1 MDETEMT
8 ESEKKAELA
17 RLWERCVTL
26 VSRSEEDAEAWPKPD
41 KAMMPQKREI
51 LAVVEYLWETQLAA
65 LLVDR
70 VYLPT
75 GVAEGVG
82 IPLELTFDLGGAF
95 GPMDVHYHALVAA
108 KSILHARGRA
118 GDIPDATPAEH
129 LGLAVVLHV
138 RSSRIR
144 AAGYRCFPF
153 FNNELTRHYSL
164 FYQGGDVGFALAGVI
179 KNIPMASPAQLT
191 WDQVKQFRSDKESTD
206 AYRNFHLWLN
216 DFHPKSEGEAIDVIG
231 QKLDDYRAAI
241 RKHGLK
247 TRQETFKLIASIP
260 SRFGAAAPAATTG
273 AAIGYGLHGPQG
285 AFFGAGIG
293 AALAAGLSIG
303 GDVGVSIN
311 QEQISRSDLIS
322 GPNREIAYLHG
333 LTEKLPK

>member
-1 MDETEMT
+1 
-8 ESEKKAELA
+8 
-17 RLWERCVTL
+17 
-26 VSRSEEDAEAWPKPD
+26 
-41 KAMMPQKREI
+41 MMPQKGEL

-70 VYLPT
+70 VYVPT
-75 GVAEGVG
+75 RLAEAVG
-82 IPLELTFDLGGAF
+82 IPLELTFDSGGAF
-95 GPMDVHYHALVAA
+95 GPRDRHYMAVVAA

-129 LGLAVVLHV
+129 VGLAVVLHV
-138 RSSRIR
+138 RSSRIQ

-153 FNNELTRHYSL
+153 FNNELTRQYS

-191 WDQVKQFRSDKESTD
+191 WDQVKQFRSDKGSRA

-216 DFHPKSEGEAIDVIG
+216 NFHPKSEGEAIDVIG
-231 QKLDDYRAAI
+231 QKLDDYREAI

-260 SRFGAAAPAATTG
+260 SRFGAAGPAAMTG
-273 AAIGYGLHGPQG
+273 AAIGYGLLGPGPQG

-293 AALAAGLSIG
+293 AALAAGISVS
-303 GDVGVSIN
+303 GDVVVSITE
-311 QEQISRSDLIS
+311 EQINRLDLNS
-322 GPNREIAYLHG
+322 GPHREIAYLHG
-333 LTEKLPK
+333 LAEKLSK

>member
-8 ESEKKAELA
+8 ESEKNAELA

-26 VSRSEEDAEAWPKPD
+26 ASRSEEDAEAWPKPD

-70 VYLPT
+70 VYIPT

-95 GPMDVHYHALVAA
+95 GPMDVHYHALVAG
-108 KSILHARGRA
+108 KSFLSAWG
-118 GDIPDATPAEH
+118 GDTPDATPAEH

-231 QKLDDYRAAI
+231 QKLDDYSAAI

-247 TRQETFKLIASIP
+247 TRQETFKLI
-260 SRFGAAAPAATTG
+260 SRFVPAVTKG
-273 AAIGYGLHGPQG
+273 AAIGYGLLGPHG
-285 AFFGAGIG
+285 AFVGGIG
-293 AALAAGLSIG
+293 AALAEGLSISK
-303 GDVGVSIN
+303 DVVVSITE
-311 QEQISRSDLIS
+311 EQINRLDLIS
-322 GPNREIAYLHG
+322 GPHREIAYLHG
-333 LTEKLPK
+333 LAEKLSK

>member
-1 MDETEMT
+1 
-8 ESEKKAELA
+8 
-17 RLWERCVTL
+17 
-26 VSRSEEDAEAWPKPD
+26 
-41 KAMMPQKREI
+41 
-51 LAVVEYLWETQLAA
+51 VEYLWETQLAA

-70 VYLPT
+70 VYIPT

-82 IPLELTFDLGGAF
+82 IPLELTFDLGGDF
-95 GPMDVHYHALVAA
+95 GPRDVHYHAVVAG
-108 KSILHARGRA
+108 KSFLSAWG
-118 GDIPDATPAEH
+118 GDTPDATPAEH
-129 LGLAVVLHV
+129 VGLAVVLHV

-191 WDQVKQFRSDKESTD
+191 WDQVKQFRSDKESRA

-231 QKLDDYRAAI
+231 QKLDDYREAI

-247 TRQETFKLIASIP
+247 TRQETFQLIASIP
-260 SRFGAAAPAATTG
+260 SRYGTYITGGTIG
-273 AAIGYGLHGPQG
+273 AAIGVGLFGPQG
-285 AFFGAGIG
+285 GTAGSAVIG
-293 AALAAGLSIG
+293 AIMAAGLSIG
-303 GDVGVSIN
+303 GDIVASIT
-311 QEQISRSDLIS
+311 EAQINRSDLIS